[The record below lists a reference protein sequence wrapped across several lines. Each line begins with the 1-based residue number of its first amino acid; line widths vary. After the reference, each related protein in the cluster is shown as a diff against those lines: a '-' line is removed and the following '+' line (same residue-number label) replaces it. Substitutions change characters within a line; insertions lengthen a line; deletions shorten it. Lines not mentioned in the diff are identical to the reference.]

1 MADKG
6 VLVPEDGPQELSTD
20 TAVRQSHGKFAAEV
34 TLRWNN
40 FGRPVGAI
48 LAATLVRAASLEAE
62 MPTVVSATT
71 EFLNSAQTGL
81 VEVACEVVRRSSM
94 LCCVNSRA
102 VQGER
107 TLCQGTTWL
116 SAGAARQI
124 RAATPPEAPN
134 WTKVPTIDERLGP
147 GAFAFSNVLEF
158 RPVTWIDDYA
168 NRPES
173 VPYSL
178 TWARFRSASPA
189 RDLVTKAC
197 EVLVVGDVLPP
208 MAMMTASPQHEATVA
223 GVQTIS
229 LSAHIGSLEDDSE
242 QLLIETACESMSS
255 AVLSSV
261 VRVWT
266 ESMALRGQVTAS
278 YRLPKASA

>member
-1 MADKG
+1 MA
-6 VLVPEDGPQELSTD
+6 EDGPQELSTD
-20 TAVRQSHGKFAAEV
+20 TAVRQSDGRFAAEV

-48 LAATLVRAASLEAE
+48 LAATMVRAASLEGE
-62 MPTVVSATT
+62 MPAVVSTTT
-71 EFLNSAQTGL
+71 EFLNSAQAGG
-81 VEVACEVVRRSSM
+81 VEVACEVVRRSST

-107 TLCQGTTWL
+107 MLCQGTTWL
-116 SAGAARQI
+116 SPGTARQI

-134 WTKVPTIDERLGP
+134 WAKVPTIDERLGP
-147 GAFAFSNVLEF
+147 GAFAFSNVLEY

-173 VPYSL
+173 VAYNL
-178 TWARFRSASPA
+178 AWAKFRSASPA

-197 EVLVVGDVLPP
+197 EVLVAGDVIPP
-208 MAMMTASPQHEATVA
+208 MAVMAASPQYEAAVA
-223 GVQTIS
+223 GVQTIA
-229 LSAHIGSLEDDSE
+229 LSAHIGSLEDDSG
-242 QLLIETACESMSS
+242 QLLIETTCESMSS
-255 AVLSSV
+255 SVLSTV

-278 YRLPKASA
+278 YRLPRVSA